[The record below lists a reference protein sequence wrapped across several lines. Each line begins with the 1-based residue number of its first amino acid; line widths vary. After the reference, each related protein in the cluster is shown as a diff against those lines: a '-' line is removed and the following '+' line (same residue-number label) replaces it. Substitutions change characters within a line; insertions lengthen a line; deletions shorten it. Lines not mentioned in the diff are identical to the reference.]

1 MDKIRSMIWSMVVV
15 IIVVAG
21 SCQAERVAAMPTA
34 DGAAP
39 GTLELDYLFHRGGHS
54 VGLEVGL
61 HPNFSAG
68 VRQEVGGRLYA
79 TVKAVLMP
87 ETEEWPGLA
96 LGGEFSSAHQHL
108 YAVLSKQL
116 GAPHVRGHLA
126 WGLGRYARGMAG
138 VTVMLNPVKVN
149 ANVPTTSLFVAYDG
163 QGLAGGLQAQFS
175 PELQATVGLDLSG
188 GLSAGM
194 RYKLAF

>member
-1 MDKIRSMIWSMVVV
+1 MDKIRSLIWSMVVV

-116 GAPHVRGHLA
+116 GAPQLRGHLA
-126 WGLGRYARGMAG
+126 FGLGRYARGMAG
-138 VTVMLNPVKVN
+138 LTVMLNPVKVS
-149 ANVPTTSLFVAYDG
+149 NVPTTSLFVEYDG
-163 QGLAGGLQAQFS
+163 QGLAGGVTAQFS
-175 PELQATVGLDLSG
+175 PELGAKLGLTLG
-188 GLSAGM
+188 HGLSMGLHH
-194 RYKLAF
+194 KLAF